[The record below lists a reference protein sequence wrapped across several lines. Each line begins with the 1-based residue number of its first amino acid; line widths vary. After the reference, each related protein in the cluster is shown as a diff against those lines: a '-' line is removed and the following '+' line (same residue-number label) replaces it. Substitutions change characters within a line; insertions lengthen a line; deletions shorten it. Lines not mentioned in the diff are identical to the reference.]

1 MIVLSL
7 FDGYAGG
14 LESLKRAG
22 IKVDK
27 YYASEVDKYAIQIA
41 MKNHPEMI
49 HLGDVTKWR
58 EWDIG
63 KPDVIIAGSP
73 CQGFSFAGKQFN
85 FNDERSKLFFDFVDI
100 LKHYKPKYF
109 LLENVKMKKEYQ
121 DVISKII
128 GVDPIEINSAL
139 VSAQNRKRL
148 YWTNIIGVTQPEDR
162 GIFLK
167 DIIEGNE
174 MSVMAGRIVG
184 RARVNGKRIDHKQS
198 VAGITNQELEINKNP
213 QKTNT
218 LSTVSKDNVLVLK
231 KVSKDICKKT
241 KNYIQYDLN
250 NTGNDSCDQRLYY
263 KHTEKGRTLSANI
276 SSIIKVIEA
285 EDGDYYYYRNF
296 TVIECE
302 RLQTLPDNY
311 TEGVSNTQRYKMLGN
326 GFNIETVTHI
336 LGSMK

>member
-1 MIVLSL
+1 
-7 FDGYAGG
+7 
-14 LESLKRAG
+14 
-22 IKVDK
+22 
-27 YYASEVDKYAIQIA
+27 
-41 MKNHPEMI
+41 
-49 HLGDVTKWR
+49 
-58 EWDIG
+58 
-63 KPDVIIAGSP
+63 
-73 CQGFSFAGKQFN
+73 
-85 FNDERSKLFFDFVDI
+85 
-100 LKHYKPKYF
+100 
-109 LLENVKMKKEYQ
+109 
-121 DVISKII
+121 
-128 GVDPIEINSAL
+128 
-139 VSAQNRKRL
+139 
-148 YWTNIIGVTQPEDR
+148 
-162 GIFLK
+162 
-167 DIIEGNE
+167 